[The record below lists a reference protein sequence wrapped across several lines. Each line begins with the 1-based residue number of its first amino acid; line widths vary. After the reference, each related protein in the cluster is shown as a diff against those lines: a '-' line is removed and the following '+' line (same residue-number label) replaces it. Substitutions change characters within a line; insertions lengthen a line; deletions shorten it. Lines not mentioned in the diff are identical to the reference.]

1 MRISDWSSDV
11 CSSDLLSA
19 KHIIIATGSSPVNLK
34 IAPFDDKRI
43 VDSWGAL
50 DFTEVPKTLGIIGA
64 GVIGVELG
72 SVWSR
77 LGAKTV
83 ILEALPNFLPMVD
96 QPITKEALSPFTK
109 QGQTGRRPWR
119 ERMCKYGEHSVV
131 PES

>member
-83 ILEALPNFLPMVD
+83 TLEALPNFLPMVAKQTATD
-96 QPITKEALSPFTK
+96 ALRHFTK
-109 QGQTGRRPWR
+109 QRKRKT
-119 ERMCKYGEHSVV
+119 VT
-131 PES
+131 